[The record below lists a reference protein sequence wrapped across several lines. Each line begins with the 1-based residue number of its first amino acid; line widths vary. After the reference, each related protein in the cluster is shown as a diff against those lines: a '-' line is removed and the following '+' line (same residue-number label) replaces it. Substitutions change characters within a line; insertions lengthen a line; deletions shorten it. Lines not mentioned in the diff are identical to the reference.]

1 MIALTPIPPTALM
14 MGKRISID
22 EKVLYELFVEGWLSK
37 DPVLITINT
46 GSVYSLISRA
56 CVERCGLRKY
66 VTCGRINACL
76 LTLGGATIEVSLLVA
91 EDLSRDITLGL
102 DTLKQHRFFIDF
114 DRDEILIGRYGRVKF
129 AIGKPI
135 QLHKRSRKQ
144 RTQSPTRQL
153 TKVQN
158 EHYHRS
164 PSGTKYLDDIPF
176 QKVDDEIDYSLKS
189 ASRSFE
195 GKLLKEET
203 SSGLREID
211 TSSMRSTKFLKRRST
226 NEGRDGGDRK
236 TDVNTTPPSGYLE
249 DKISLKAMSNTFSEA
264 DEEAIRRPIQE
275 EFLDT
280 YAIPLIKL
288 DRKISNKQQR

>member
-1 MIALTPIPPTALM
+1 MNN
-14 MGKRISID
+14 R
-22 EKVLYELFVEGWLSK
+22 
-37 DPVLITINT
+37 TIF
-46 GSVYSLISRA
+46 SH
-56 CVERCGLRKY
+56 
-66 VTCGRINACL
+66 L
-76 LTLGGATIEVSLLVA
+76 LE
-91 EDLSRDITLGL
+91 
-102 DTLKQHRFFIDF
+102 
-114 DRDEILIGRYGRVKF
+114 
-129 AIGKPI
+129 
-135 QLHKRSRKQ
+135 
-144 RTQSPTRQL
+144 
-153 TKVQN
+153 VQN

-226 NEGRDGGDRK
+226 NEGRDG
-236 TDVNTTPPSGYLE
+236 
-249 DKISLKAMSNTFSEA
+249 TFSEA